1 MKARLKLTVQLV
13 FVLLA
18 SGLSNFGFANQE
30 NADPHL
36 KLYSESDFPSAQ
48 ECAGCHEQIFDE
60 WSSSAHAYAA
70 ISPMFH
76 KFEQAINNLAPTVD
90 SFCSRCHISV
100 GTTLGEARDT
110 PIWERSKVAREG
122 ITCVTCHRVNTPYN
136 KANGERRMEG
146 GALNDSIYG
155 TSDGSGLEQVLA
167 KKDFYKVRTSDKGR
181 GQKIHKQAIQ
191 FEQLGQS
198 EFCVSC
204 HQVAVN
210 QGIALEVVWNQYIAS
225 PAYEEGITCQDCHTG
240 KVPGKA
246 EGYEQA
252 PAAVVSGKATAPR
265 KHTNHA
271 FYGPGYS
278 IAHPGIFPHSKED
291 SNWDVKEL
299 LAFDW
304 RSDWGSAE
312 FEEDVEDGRIEAS
325 FNETWSDPIDREEA
339 RELIDENLDR
349 LAQRNKMRRD
359 LMENATHLTGP
370 FFKGK
375 QETGRAL
382 KFEYNLKNINKGH
395 NVPSGSLGA
404 QPQLWLNVVL
414 TGPNNE
420 RIWESGYV
428 DSNGDMADIH
438 SLDVRANKIPFDE
451 QLFSLQTKF
460 LTTNIKGTDREMYL
474 PVNFD
479 IDQLPFLRPAPQP
492 VTLMNHPPGVRMEA
506 RSIPPL
512 GSKTAQYKVPGKLI
526 KEPGKY
532 TLSVRLRY
540 RAEPIYFMR
549 FVGATEDMIQSMNE
563 GMLDIHPYSV
573 SFTVK

>member
-1 MKARLKLTVQLV
+1 MTAPPK
-13 FVLLA
+13 LA
-18 SGLSNFGFANQE
+18 SHFLFILLIGSVSTYSFANSNE
-30 NADPHL
+30 EDPHL
-36 KLYSESDFPSAQ
+36 KLYTESDFPSAQ
-48 ECAGCHEQIFDE
+48 QCAGCHEQIFEE

-100 GTTLGEARDT
+100 GTTLGESRET
-110 PIWERSKVAREG
+110 PIWERSKVALEG
-122 ITCVTCHRVNTPYN
+122 ITCITCHRVNTPYN
-136 KANGERRMEG
+136 KSNGERRLEG
-146 GALNDSIYG
+146 GALNAPIFG
-155 TSDGSGLEQVLA
+155 TSEGAGLKEVLD
-167 KKDFYKVRTSDKGR
+167 KKDFYKVRTSDSGR

-191 FEQLGQS
+191 FEQLKQS

-225 PAYEEGITCQDCHTG
+225 PAHEEGITCQDCHTG

-246 EGYEQA
+246 EGYEQL
-252 PAAVVSGKATAPR
+252 PAAIIAGKATKPR

-291 SNWDVKEL
+291 PSWDIKEL

-312 FEEDVEDGRIEAS
+312 FEEDIEDGRIEAS
-325 FNETWSDPIDREEA
+325 FNETWANAIDRVEA
-339 RELIDENLDR
+339 RELIDNNLER
-349 LAQRNKMRRD
+349 LAERDKMRQE
-359 LMENATHLTGP
+359 LMENATQLTGP
-370 FFKGK
+370 FFNGQQKAGK
-375 QETGRAL
+375 SL
-382 KFEYNLKNINKGH
+382 SFEYVLKNINKGH

-420 RIWESGYV
+420 HIWESGYL

-438 SLDVRANKIPFDE
+438 SLDVRKNKIPFDD

-479 IDQLPFLRPAPQP
+479 IDQLPFLRPSPQP
-492 VTLMNHPPGVRMEA
+492 VTLMSHPPGVRMEA

-512 GSKTAQYKVPGKLI
+512 GSKTAKYKVPGDLLK
-526 KEPGKY
+526 KPGKY

-540 RAEPIYFMR
+540 RAEPIYFMK

-563 GMLDIHPYSV
+563 SMLDIHPYSV